1 VTSHATHP
9 TEAEFK
15 KMLHRSRWITRGWT
29 LQELIA
35 PSVVAVYDCNW
46 KYVTEKHKYL
56 NSIRI
61 ATGIPEY
68 VLDTGDL
75 SRASVAQKMAWAS
88 KRTTS
93 RIEDLAYSLLGIFQV
108 YMPMLYGERE
118 HAFLRLQEDIIRTN
132 PDDSIFAWTA
142 AEGSLSTYRGLL
154 ARSPSEFKDS
164 HLIFRGNGTF
174 ASSNLGLRVDMV
186 LTPYWDETRDDELYL
201 GVLNG
206 LWGDSSPLA
215 IMLRK
220 LDTNRFARVY
230 ANHLGDV
237 GSLVDDYETSDRAS
251 PTTIYV
257 EHIPQIPAYF
267 RSRMMYAFHFRRRNS
282 EKAVP
287 TYAIFGIRPTEL
299 SDKDT
304 SLVIIP
310 RASSQRRH
318 DFLVSDSDDL
328 FVACVKLIH
337 VPKSRDRVP
346 ECPPRELIVGYDLVK
361 GSAWC
366 RILREYDEHDWPSLN
381 APAESWRAALENSD
395 VLQDGNDN
403 ALISTGI
410 PGVPKIYVRIIPGL
424 YRDQICLM
432 VDIDGLSKL

>member
-1 VTSHATHP
+1 MYRWYQNATYCIVFLEDVVTSHATHP

-15 KMLHRSRWITRGWT
+15 EMLHRSRWITRGWT

-35 PSVVAVYDCNW
+35 PSLVAVYDCNW

-75 SRASVAQKMAWAS
+75 SRASVAQKRAWAS

-118 HAFLRLQEDIIRTN
+118 HAFLRLQEEIIRTN
-132 PDDSIFAWTA
+132 SDDSIFAWTA

-154 ARSPSEFKDS
+154 ARSPSELKNS
-164 HLIFRGNGTF
+164 HLIFRG
-174 ASSNLGLRVDMV
+174 MV
-186 LTPYWDETRDDELYL
+186 RLLAQI
-201 GVLNG
+201 NG

-237 GSLVDDYETSDRAS
+237 GSPVDDYETSDRAS

-337 VPKSRDRVP
+337 VPKSRDRAP

-366 RILREYDEHDWPSLN
+366 RILGEYDKHDWPSLN
-381 APAESWRAALENSD
+381 VPAESWRAALENSD